1 MNRISMDDRLYALIL
16 DDNDDDYTQIDTS
29 DDEVLLSG
37 NWTDSYNR
45 FAGDE
50 FHLPNVGLG
59 EYSYGWWLLDFD
71 GDSIADGT
79 DPTNWD
85 TDGDWLNDRF
95 EIADDLLD
103 ALGGIPAPLSDM
115 MTDQSANG
123 EVGMDE
129 NIRIPGTDQPV
140 AERILFIHENM
151 VSFVKQYGMPV
162 VEVAL
167 VLSKYIKLSV
177 QNS

>member
-1 MNRISMDDRLYALIL
+1 MNRISTTDRLYALIV
-16 DDNDDDYTQIDTS
+16 DDNDAYYTQIDTS
-29 DDEVLLSG
+29 NDEVLLSG

-50 FHLPNVGLG
+50 FHLPNIGLG

-79 DPTNWD
+79 DPTKWD

-103 ALGGIPAPLSDM
+103 GIRGNSGSP
-115 MTDQSANG
+115 
-123 EVGMDE
+123 
-129 NIRIPGTDQPV
+129 IRYDD
-140 AERILFIHENM
+140 RS
-151 VSFVKQYGMPV
+151 VS
-162 VEVAL
+162 
-167 VLSKYIKLSV
+167 
-177 QNS
+177 